1 MYDKNLIRM
10 KNKKRVRFNHVP
22 IKTRRCTVA
31 YSLFSESIN
40 INVCN
45 QCFLATLG
53 EMPSFLRTIIIK
65 EFKDNEEWK
74 NKDLR
79 GRLKPKNKLSEDKE
93 LEILNHTRKFPVFE
107 SKYSKNHT
115 SRKYL
120 SSALNVCI
128 MYKLYKKET
137 FKPVSLTTYLAIVKT
152 TKLKFKP
159 PQLNTS
165 KVM

>member
-1 MYDKNLIRM
+1 M
-10 KNKKRVRFNHVP
+10 VE
-22 IKTRRCTVA
+22 
-31 YSLFSESIN
+31 YSLLSESRN
-40 INVCN
+40 VNVCN
-45 QCFLATLG
+45 QCFLAILG

-79 GRLKPKNKLSEDKE
+79 GRHEPKNKLSQDKK
-93 LEILNHTRKFPVFE
+93 LEILNHVRKFPGFK
-107 SKYSKNHT
+107 SNFSKNHT

-128 MYKLYKKET
+128 MYNLYKKET
-137 FKPVSLTTYLAIVKT
+137 FKPVSLTTYLAIFKT

-159 PQLNTS
+159 PQLDTS